1 MGASA
6 DENQA
11 NEFVSGANKTRAN
24 AARNKKQR
32 DDAFN
37 QYNKMQQP
45 SPEGG
50 SAQLPSKATMN
61 TVQDNISI
69 AQDLERK
76 AKSSQINLPVP
87 TVGSIAMNTIS
98 SINYN
103 NQAKQLRG
111 GGNPVFDDKGDY
123 QGVVGKGT
131 FGGKVYS
138 GNADYSPIGRSQG
151 ASFNSATG
159 TYTSSKM
166 QSTGGD
172 DNSQSSNNTPS
183 NTQTTAIDKTDSTTS
198 LSTAS
203 RRALISGGGGGATRR
218 NLI

>member
-1 MGASA
+1 MGGESSGGSDSSMSNEQLNRAKRNREAKERQAS
-6 DENQA
+6 
-11 NEFVSGANKTRAN
+11 
-24 AARNKKQR
+24 
-32 DDAFN
+32 FN

-69 AQDLERK
+69 AQSLERK

-103 NQAKQLRG
+103 NQAKQLRS
-111 GGNPVFDDKGDY
+111 GGNAVFDNKGEY
-123 QGVVGKGT
+123 RGVVSEGR
-131 FGGKVYS
+131 YS
-138 GNADYSPIGRSQG
+138 GAADYSPIGRSQG
-151 ASFNSATG
+151 VSFNSATG
-159 TYTSSKM
+159 NYTSSQM
-166 QSTGGD
+166 QSSGD
-172 DNSQSSNNTPS
+172 NNSESSNNTPN
-183 NTQTTAIDKTDSTTS
+183 NTQTTAINKTDSTTS

-203 RRALISGGGGGATRR
+203 RRSLISGGGGGASRR